1 MTAKSELRN
10 KNENDLK
17 MEDVESG
24 LSIRDETDDEFIN
37 DIREETDVEALPVL
51 TRDKLVKIFKKN
63 KEFAMMLLWAPL
75 GTFGHFL
82 LFF

>member
-63 KEFAMMLLWAPL
+63 KEFAMMLLSAPL
-75 GTFGHFL
+75 HSRSDC
-82 LFF
+82 

>member
-37 DIREETDVEALPVL
+37 DITEETDVEALPVL

-63 KEFAMMLLWAPL
+63 K
-75 GTFGHFL
+75 
-82 LFF
+82 